1 MYYLT
6 LQLNARLRPL
16 DRGELYEDPLL
27 EILEEQ
33 SLGSIGGGGTALN
46 PNREVAYCDIE
57 ISLNRKED
65 RDKLVNI
72 LLDMGIPKGS
82 LLRDEETDYPLG
94 TLEGLALYLNGTQL
108 PDEVYQ
114 TCDINYVINQL
125 IQILGPAG
133 GFYSY
138 WEGPQDT
145 ALYFYGPSFS
155 EMKAL
160 MEPFLSSYP
169 LCQKCRI
176 EQIAG

>member
-1 MYYLT
+1 MYNLT
-6 LQLNARLRPL
+6 LQLNARLRPM
-16 DRGELYEDPLL
+16 DRGEFYEDPLL

-33 SLGSIGGGGTALN
+33 NLGTISGGGTALN
-46 PNREVAYCDIE
+46 ANREVACCDIE

-65 RDKLVNI
+65 WDKLVDI

-82 LLRDEETDYPLG
+82 FLRDEETDLPLG
-94 TLEGLALYLNGTQL
+94 TLDGLALYLNGTQL
-108 PDEVYQ
+108 PDEVYE
-114 TCDINYVINQL
+114 TCDINYAVEQL
-125 IQILGPAG
+125 EQSLGSTG
-133 GFYSY
+133 RFYSY

-155 EMKAL
+155 EMNAR

-169 LCQKCRI
+169 LCQKCRV